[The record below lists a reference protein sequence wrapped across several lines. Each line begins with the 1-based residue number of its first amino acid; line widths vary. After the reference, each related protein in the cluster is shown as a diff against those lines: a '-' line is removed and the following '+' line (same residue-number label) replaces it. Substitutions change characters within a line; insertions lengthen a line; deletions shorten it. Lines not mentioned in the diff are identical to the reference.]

1 MNFLETCNFKNG
13 RLKIQNG
20 RTNMLI
26 KAKNLCRQ

>member
-1 MNFLETCNFKNG
+1 MNFVETYNLKNG

-26 KAKNLCRQ
+26 KAKNLYRQ